1 MICFTSFM
9 FLLSCFLKYLHTTS
23 VPSVPSI
30 AASPTTA
37 KVGTEAHIK
46 TAPAVKLV
54 KPFNIALAPNHI
66 P

>member
-1 MICFTSFM
+1 MICFTFLM

-23 VPSVPSI
+23 VPSM
-30 AASPTTA
+30 AANPTTA
-37 KVGTEAHIK
+37 NVGTEAHIN

-54 KPFNIALAPNHI
+54 KPFKIALAPNHI